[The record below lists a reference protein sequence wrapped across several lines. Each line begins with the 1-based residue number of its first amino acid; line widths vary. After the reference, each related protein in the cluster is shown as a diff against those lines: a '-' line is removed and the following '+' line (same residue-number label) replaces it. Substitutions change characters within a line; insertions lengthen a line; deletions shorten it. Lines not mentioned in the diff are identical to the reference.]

1 MNDPHA
7 KLANTHLS
15 IFRPYTGNPKHEDQL
30 TRAALI
36 VMKFV
41 PRAHDALLAMIGC
54 SPLSKLPA
62 SRFDL
67 QTEKLV
73 PPGDGDGNVDKL
85 VSVFL
90 TPDEHVAGFD
100 QVEASE
106 RRARYDGV
114 IQYGSKLLVVVES
127 KLFTGVSFGQ
137 AKNINPKGSVV
148 WKKSVP
154 KPIQWHELLNRW
166 WDLLESGSLD
176 PAESEILSD
185 FFDFSETNFGDL
197 LPFTDLG
204 RCKKN
209 QTRLLR
215 RLRSIMQEATGLP
228 AEITSGAKNPDT
240 GRIYPPGVNV
250 KFPVAKSSSM
260 VGVHAVDRV
269 GIWIESGVVHLAM
282 WSGELQGQ
290 YRYLYGAP
298 QRVEAL
304 IALTHSPG
312 WKLKANF
319 HLGFRYSRSSQRWY
333 PDGKLSGD
341 KYVRQWVEDV
351 GKHAGGRTP
360 AEIADKGFRKWLLN
374 RHYATNE
381 DLIGL
386 NKWISARSAG
396 LQIHVRPS
404 VQIQRTWKLATAV
417 ALDRESH
424 FADDVKH
431 AIDSMLAALDE
442 PPLGALAQLIPN
454 PDSSTVVDS

>member
-1 MNDPHA
+1 MTSPHL
-7 KLANTHLS
+7 KPANPHLS
-15 IFRPYTGNPKHEDQL
+15 IFRPYTGDPRHEDQL

-36 VMKFV
+36 VLKFV
-41 PRAHDALLAMIGC
+41 PRAHDELLAMIGC
-54 SPLSKLPA
+54 SALSKLP
-62 SRFDL
+62 SPRFDL

-73 PPGDGDGNVDKL
+73 PPSDGDGTVDKL

-100 QVEASE
+100 KVEASE

-114 IQYGSKLLVVVES
+114 VQYGSKLLVVVES
-127 KLFTGVSFGQ
+127 KLLTGVSFDQ

-148 WKKSVP
+148 WKESVP
-154 KPIQWHELLNRW
+154 RPIQWHKLLNRW
-166 WDLLESGSLD
+166 WDLLESGSLG
-176 PAESEILSD
+176 PSELEILTD
-185 FFDFSETNFGDL
+185 FFDYSETNFGDL

-215 RLRSIMQEATGLP
+215 RLRSILQEATGLP
-228 AEITSGAKNPDT
+228 AEITSGSKNAET
-240 GRIYPPGVNV
+240 GKIYQPGVNV
-250 KFPVAKSSSM
+250 KFPVAKSSSGL
-260 VGVHAVDRV
+260 GVHAVDRV

-282 WSGELQGQ
+282 WCGELQDQ
-290 YRYLYGAP
+290 YRYLYGAA

-333 PDGKLSGD
+333 PDGELSGD

-360 AEIADKGFRKWLLN
+360 VEIADKGFRQWLLN
-374 RHYATNE
+374 RHYATNK
-381 DLIGL
+381 DLVGL
-386 NKWISARSAG
+386 SKWISARSAG

-417 ALDRESH
+417 ALDQESH

-442 PPLGALAQLIPN
+442 PPLGALAHLIPN
-454 PDSSTVVDS
+454 PKPSIDVES